1 MQKGCE
7 SFYTKKELSGG
18 LNPSTIKGGKFE
30 KVKKRNST
38 IKAGYFKLIFVH
50 ANDSKSFRIY

>member
-30 KVKKRNST
+30 FVRKKKFNNKS
-38 IKAGYFKLIFVH
+38 GIFQT
-50 ANDSKSFRIY
+50 NICSC